1 MKIEMVPVGGL
12 HVPSWNST
20 HILRPDLLVLAESM
34 ASDGIMSPFVVQRST
49 GNVID
54 GSQRLKLILGNKHF
68 QEMFPE
74 VPVIWKDVSDTNAMI
89 MHVQL
94 NRGRGSILAK
104 SLSSIVR
111 TLKRS
116 RALDVADFENKFR
129 MKGDELEL
137 MLDGTI
143 LKHRKVTNH
152 RYSRAWVPVEAPPG
166 TIEADGSMRTET
178 PPNADR

>member
-1 MKIEMVPVGGL
+1 MKIEMVPITEL
-12 HVPSWNST
+12 RVPSWNAT

-34 ASDGIMSPFVVQRST
+34 ATDGMLSPFIVQRSG

-68 QEMFPE
+68 EEMFAE
-74 VPVIWKDVSDTNAMI
+74 VPVVWKDVSDTKAMI

-104 SLSSIVR
+104 ALSSIVR

-116 RALDVADFENKFR
+116 RALDVADFGKKFC

-143 LKHRKVTNH
+143 LKHRKVANH

-166 TIEADGSMRTET
+166 TVESETVVRAEA